1 MKKTKGII
9 SLVLAALLLFGSA
22 PASAIAGI
30 NLLSATLSASAST
43 PDDGGVCGSNATWE
57 FYQASGLLTVSGSGS
72 MYNFDNS
79 GNKAPWSTYR
89 GSIRS
94 VQIASGITSVGS
106 FAFRECS
113 VLTSAALPNSLQR
126 IERNAF
132 SYSGITS
139 ITIPVGVTYFGNLAF
154 GYCSSLSSIVYNA
167 ANAFDAESSGVFMLS
182 SSQVN
187 KPEVSVTIGSTVERI
202 PGWLFYFSA
211 PANALNITY
220 VSFSQSVKSL
230 GQYAFYNCSTITSL
244 NLPDGLTDIHS
255 YAINNCAG
263 ITSLTIPESVT
274 TLHDFAVGYN
284 DESKIPGFMLSV
296 YRDSAGLAYAQ
307 QKEFDYIL
315 LNPVRVTGVSLN
327 KSEQTIYVNGNYQL
341 IHTVWPLNATDQGVT
356 WKSYNTAVAEV
367 NSTGLVYAKAP
378 GTAVIEVKTDDGDCP
393 ATCTVTVKNP
403 VLTLS
408 AESASIFT
416 EDEIQLTATVSP
428 EGVMPSWRIKES
440 SADGVIGINVSQDKC
455 VVTGLEAGTA
465 VVEAKI
471 LVNGIEYFAY
481 CDITVTQLIL
491 TGVVIQSNP
500 ATLSY
505 FVGDTLDTSGLKLK
519 ASYNNHADRIITS
532 GFDCSPTLL
541 DAPGNQQISVTYKG
555 FTNYFNV
562 HVEPVV
568 MTGIEITS
576 PPSKTSYYVGESLVT
591 DGIQVYAVF
600 NNGGRSIIESG
611 GLDYDVV
618 VFDSAGTV
626 TVNVSH
632 NGFSDSFEVTVTA
645 VGIVG
650 IAFETDASVTSY
662 FTGDDLDT
670 SGLSIRVYYN
680 NGDSSVLTSGFS
692 CTPSVLNAA
701 GTQQIKVTYGG
712 FNLYYNVFVSQTAIS
727 SIAIETE
734 PTKKDYY
741 VGDTLDT
748 EGLTVRVKFNNGN
761 HEIIDSGFRCNPTSF
776 SSGGQQEISV
786 TYEGHAA
793 SFSVNVTAVI
803 LERMEINSLPDK
815 LTYFVGDSLNT
826 FGLSLLLSYNSGKTE
841 IITSGFTCSPLAF
854 AQSGTKTVEIS
865 YGGFLESFEVTVLEV
880 VMTGI
885 SINTPPT
892 KTEYFTGE
900 SLSISGLTIKTHY
913 NNGSSEILTS
923 GFSCSPE
930 GVFTSGGTHEITVS
944 HGGFNT
950 TFSVNVTVVAM
961 TGISINTPPTKTEY
975 FTGESLSISGLTIK
989 THYNNGFSEILTS
1002 GFSCSPDGVFTSGG
1016 THEITVSHGGFNTT
1030 FSVNVTAVAM
1040 TGISV
1045 FTLPTKTEYFMGEA
1059 LNTSGLTIKTSY
1071 NNGFSEVITTG
1082 FTCSPTVLEQAG
1094 ENHITVMFGGF
1105 ETSFTVN
1112 VSDVL
1117 AQSISIRSMPSKTV
1131 YFVGETLSTSGLT
1144 INVIYGSGQSEIISE
1159 GFSCSPTTLTSAGTM
1174 SVTVSYMGLTAQF
1187 NVVVN
1192 AVAVTGISIK
1202 TAPTKTSYTYRDAFN
1217 PSGLELYVNYSNGT
1231 TETVTSGFV
1240 CSGYNIKKVG
1250 SQAITVNYLGHS
1262 TSFNITVKYLWWQ
1275 WLIVIFLFGWI
1286 WY

>member
-1 MKKTKGII
+1 
-9 SLVLAALLLFGSA
+9 
-22 PASAIAGI
+22 
-30 NLLSATLSASAST
+30 
-43 PDDGGVCGSNATWE
+43 
-57 FYQASGLLTVSGSGS
+57 
-72 MYNFDNS
+72 
-79 GNKAPWSTYR
+79 
-89 GSIRS
+89 
-94 VQIASGITSVGS
+94 
-106 FAFRECS
+106 
-113 VLTSAALPNSLQR
+113 
-126 IERNAF
+126 
-132 SYSGITS
+132 
-139 ITIPVGVTYFGNLAF
+139 
-154 GYCSSLSSIVYNA
+154 
-167 ANAFDAESSGVFMLS
+167 
-182 SSQVN
+182 
-187 KPEVSVTIGSTVERI
+187 
-202 PGWLFYFSA
+202 
-211 PANALNITY
+211 
-220 VSFSQSVKSL
+220 
-230 GQYAFYNCSTITSL
+230 
-244 NLPDGLTDIHS
+244 
-255 YAINNCAG
+255 
-263 ITSLTIPESVT
+263 
-274 TLHDFAVGYN
+274 VGYN

-465 VVEAKI
+465 IVEAKI

-662 FTGDDLDT
+662 FTGDSLDT

-950 TFSVNVTVVAM
+950 TFSVNVT
-961 TGISINTPPTKTEY
+961 
-975 FTGESLSISGLTIK
+975 
-989 THYNNGFSEILTS
+989 
-1002 GFSCSPDGVFTSGG
+1002 
-1016 THEITVSHGGFNTT
+1016 
-1030 FSVNVTAVAM
+1030 AVAM

-1144 INVIYGSGQSEIISE
+1144 INVIYSSGQSEIISE
-1159 GFSCSPTTLTSAGTM
+1159 GFSCSPTTLTSAGTT